1 MELTPLI
8 KDKSRLSNFLKDIPN
23 DPGCYLMKDREDRLL
38 YVGKSKKLRNRVR
51 SYFRASDELSPRI
64 SLMVRQVVDIELI
77 VTDTES
83 EALTLESNL
92 IKSNQPYFNVLLK
105 DDKKYPYICITW
117 GDKYPRIFLT
127 RKRRERQKKDKYYG
141 PYVDVYLL
149 RQTLFSI
156 KKLFPLRQRRIP
168 LYKDR
173 TCLNYSIGR
182 LSLIHI

>member
-23 DPGCYLMKDREDRLL
+23 DPGCYLMKDNEDRLL

-117 GDKYPRIFLT
+117 GDKYPRMFLT
-127 RKRRERQKKDKYYG
+127 RKRRDRQIKDKYYG
-141 PYVDVYLL
+141 PYVDVSVSYTHL
-149 RQTLFSI
+149 TL
-156 KKLFPLRQRRIP
+156 PTTP
-168 LYKDR
+168 YV
-173 TCLNYSIGR
+173 
-182 LSLIHI
+182 

>member
-8 KDKSRLSNFLKDIPN
+8 KDKSRLSNFLQDIPN

-92 IKSNQPYFNVLLK
+92 IKSNQPYFCLLYTS
-105 DDKKYPYICITW
+105 DAAD
-117 GDKYPRIFLT
+117 
-127 RKRRERQKKDKYYG
+127 E
-141 PYVDVYLL
+141 
-149 RQTLFSI
+149 
-156 KKLFPLRQRRIP
+156 
-168 LYKDR
+168 
-173 TCLNYSIGR
+173 
-182 LSLIHI
+182 